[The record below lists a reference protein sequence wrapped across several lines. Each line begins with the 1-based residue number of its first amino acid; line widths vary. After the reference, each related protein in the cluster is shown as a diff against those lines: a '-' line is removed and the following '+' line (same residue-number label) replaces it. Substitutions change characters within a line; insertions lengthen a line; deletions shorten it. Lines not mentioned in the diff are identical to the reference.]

1 MSQYRMQQQLEG
13 LEKTIITEYGNTA
26 GIVVLKNGRTVYENY
41 FNGCGSGSHVHVC
54 SVTKSIISLLI
65 GTAIDN
71 GFIESVDQKV
81 LEFFPTYKVEDG
93 GDSIRDITIEEL
105 LTMTAPYKI
114 EEELYMEYFTSSD
127 YVRFSL
133 DSLGGQEKAGKFK
146 YAALIGP
153 DILSGI
159 LVRATGRSVA
169 DFGAE
174 YLFSPLGIAA
184 PDKVIF
190 QSEEEQ
196 MAFNTATDR
205 NVWAADPNGVNT
217 AGWGL
222 AMTAGDMAKI
232 GQMCLDGGRWNGRQI
247 LSEKWISESMKEHS
261 RWEEMGLS
269 YGYLW
274 WIDKDGFAAMGDGG
288 NVIYVNTRKRLVVS
302 ITALPM
308 PDAADRIDFIKGYIE
323 PVFGV

>member
-1 MSQYRMQQQLEG
+1 MSQNSVSEQLKG
-13 LEKTIITEYGNTA
+13 LEKTIISEYGNTA
-26 GIVVLKNGRTVYENY
+26 GIVVLKNGGKVYENY
-41 FNGCGSGSHVHVC
+41 FNTCSAHSHIHVC

-65 GTAIDN
+65 GIAIDK
-71 GFIESVDQKV
+71 GFIEGTGQKV
-81 LEFFPTYKVEDG
+81 LDFFPEYTVGDQEDTV
-93 GDSIRDITIEEL
+93 RDVTLENL
-105 LTMTAPYKI
+105 LTMTAPYKM
-114 EEELYMEYFTSSD
+114 EEEPYMEYFTSSD

-133 DSLGGQEKAGKFK
+133 DSLGGQEKAGKFR

-159 LVRATGRSVA
+159 LVRATGRSVT

-184 PDKVIF
+184 PEKVIF
-190 QSEEEQ
+190 QSAEEQ
-196 MAFNTATDR
+196 MAFSTATDR

-247 LSEKWISESMKEHS
+247 LSEKWISESVKEHS

-269 YGYLW
+269 YGFLW
-274 WIDKDGFAAMGDGG
+274 WIDEDGFAAMGDGG
-288 NVIYVNTRKRLVVS
+288 NVIYSNIRKNMVVS

-308 PDAADRIDFIKGYIE
+308 PEAADRIDFIKQHIE
-323 PVFGV
+323 PIFGD